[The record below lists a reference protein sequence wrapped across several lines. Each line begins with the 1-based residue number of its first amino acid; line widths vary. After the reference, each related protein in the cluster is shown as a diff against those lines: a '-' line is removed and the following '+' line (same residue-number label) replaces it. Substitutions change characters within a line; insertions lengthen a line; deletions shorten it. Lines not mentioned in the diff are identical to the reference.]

1 MFIYLSLYNYIIKIK
16 QFVRYNLE
24 EKIIDK
30 CHQLNVDKKIKCLMK
45 SGLKNIVIMINVCD

>member
-1 MFIYLSLYNYIIKIK
+1 MFIYLSLYNCIIKIK

-30 CHQLNVDKKIKCLMK
+30 CHQLNVDKKNKMPNEIGFKEH
-45 SGLKNIVIMINVCD
+45 SNND